1 MGQNFN
7 RNEPSFR
14 DIIRDEVRINDE
26 IGKKVYVTDKLLEN
40 INAKMDSFTVAT
52 QNQLSF
58 NKILETQIQQISA
71 TIPSQSNGD
80 SSKTPVQESV
90 RSIFTV
96 FKEKAPKPTEWS
108 LGWFGKDRKPSA
120 AENFSLKFSQCV
132 KNATS
137 TTTCSPAAP
146 MT

>member
-96 FKEKAPKPTEWS
+96 FKEKAPKPTE
-108 LGWFGKDRKPSA
+108 
-120 AENFSLKFSQCV
+120 
-132 KNATS
+132 
-137 TTTCSPAAP
+137 
-146 MT
+146 